1 MESSVDLFERQMATN
16 QRVIKFRKKV
26 RRSSSLIISL
36 DIPSQSF
43 RIPQDVFN
51 WTSFFMWWK
60 EKQLLADQIGWST
73 KSSISPANSQLLN
86 FSLFWKLDLSNW
98 WIFDDWKK
106 VEMLKRGSL
115 HKEMPEITEIVQ
127 ILCTLTSLPHNIN
140 LLQVSKLSKK
150 ENGKGE
156 EMI

>member
-1 MESSVDLFERQMATN
+1 
-16 QRVIKFRKKV
+16 
-26 RRSSSLIISL
+26 
-36 DIPSQSF
+36 
-43 RIPQDVFN
+43 
-51 WTSFFMWWK
+51 
-60 EKQLLADQIGWST
+60 
-73 KSSISPANSQLLN
+73 
-86 FSLFWKLDLSNW
+86 
-98 WIFDDWKK
+98 
-106 VEMLKRGSL
+106 MLKRGSL